1 MQMIC
6 GNTQAEVERDIHVK
20 HAFDNSIR
28 SQEIY
33 GRNDVTSAPIAM
45 NEISERKAEYDSV
58 LNRLMAGE
66 IVTDSKGINHW
77 LPAAINKLAWAKT
90 LRKQMGDKGHS
101 LLYAYK
107 NGDLDEGYMKMI
119 REEAAILAYTVV
131 RHD

>member
-1 MQMIC
+1 MSMIC
-6 GNTQAEVERDIHVK
+6 GNTQAEIERDTQK
-20 HAFDNSIR
+20 HRVIDNSIR
-28 SQEIY
+28 NQEIY
-33 GRNDVTSAPIAM
+33 GCNDATAAPITM
-45 NEISERKAEYDSV
+45 NEIAERKAEFDSV
-58 LNRLMAGE
+58 LKRLMAGG
-66 IVTDSKGINHW
+66 IVTDSRGINHW